1 MTKQK
6 IHFLLIDPQNDFCDI
21 PAEAHPANPMVL
33 GERIAPALP
42 VPGAHDDMMRVAAF
56 INRVGNKLHDIH
68 VTLDSHNP
76 LDIAHGTWWRNAN
89 GDSPAPFTVITDD
102 DVRNGVWFSRN
113 PRAQA
118 YSLKYVE
125 ALKANG
131 RYLLIIWPEHCL
143 IGSWGHN
150 VHSAVAASLNDWA
163 RRRMEVVDYVTK
175 GSNAMTE
182 HYSAVQA
189 EVPDS
194 SDPSTMLNSRLIKTL
209 AEADIIP
216 VAGEALSHCVAS
228 TLRDIANNFGE
239 ENIKKI
245 VLLTDCCSSVAGY
258 EYLGTQFI
266 EEMKLRGM
274 QVSTSTDFLA

>member
-1 MTKQK
+1 MTTQK
-6 IHFLLIDPQNDFCDI
+6 IHLLLIDPQNDFCDI

-42 VPGAHDDMMRVAAF
+42 VPGAHEDMLRVAAL
-56 INRVGNKLHDIH
+56 INRIGNKLHDVH

-76 LDIAHGTWWRNAN
+76 LDIAHPSWWRNEK
-89 GDSPAPFTVITDD
+89 GDFPAPFTLISVD
-102 DVRNGVWFSRN
+102 DVRNGVWRARN
-113 PRAQA
+113 PLAQA
-118 YSLKYVE
+118 HSLKYVE
-125 ALKANG
+125 TLAANA

-150 VHSAVAASLNDWA
+150 VHAAVASSLNDWA

-175 GSNAMTE
+175 GSNALTE

-209 AEADIIP
+209 ADADIILI
-216 VAGEALSHCVAS
+216 AGEALSHCVAS
-228 TLRDIANNFGE
+228 TVRDIADNFGE
-239 ENIKKI
+239 ENIKKM
-245 VLLTDCCSSVAGY
+245 VLLTDCASSVAGF
-258 EYLGTQFI
+258 EHLGDQFV
-266 EEMKLRGM
+266 EDMKLRGM
-274 QVSTSTDFLA
+274 QVSTSTEFLA